1 MLRKKKAP
9 APAKKRLPSADIKT
23 KRHEGQ
29 TLGDET
35 ADALAE
41 YEERRKQYL
50 RCSGMHT
57 ETVTKLVR
65 RICSGENYGPGVA
78 IVAPALY
85 EGIPEFLDMTLAT
98 MGDIAVYASLYMGLV
113 VTAGMSGFF
122 PSWGTSLSSY
132 YNGVCAS
139 PVPRAYSPN
148 VNQPVSLIEM
158 LSLALTARAC
168 TPPPRF
174 SHRRVHVHTFDC
186 RVFHGRLPPRRRG
199 AFT

>member
-1 MLRKKKAP
+1 MLHKKKKTP
-9 APAKKRLPSADIKT
+9 KHDIVTIKAEKEAT
-23 KRHEGQ
+23 AQK
-29 TLGDET
+29 LDEYAT
-35 ADALAE
+35 HRATF
-41 YEERRKQYL
+41 L

-57 ETVTKLVR
+57 KEVR
-65 RICSGENYGPGVA
+65 SVIHQICSGNVKGPGVGF
-78 IVAPALY
+78 VAPALY

-168 TPPPRF
+168 PPPPRF